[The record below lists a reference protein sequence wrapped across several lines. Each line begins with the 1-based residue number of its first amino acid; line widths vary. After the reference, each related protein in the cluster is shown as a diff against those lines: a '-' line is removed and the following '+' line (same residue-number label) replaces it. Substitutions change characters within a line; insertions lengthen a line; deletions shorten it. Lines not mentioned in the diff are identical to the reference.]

1 MKKILMISLLF
12 SLTVGFVACDDN
24 KDEYLSDYSTIVY
37 FRNSGEI
44 PLTLYKTGEDTEYQL
59 TVNKSGSDLASVTD
73 VEVAVL
79 DDAALDA
86 YNAQNGTSYVK
97 LPENCYQLADN
108 RLVFGSDNLYKMANI
123 VFKTCL
129 FYNLPA
135 GTSMCYP
142 FPLVNSADSI
152 IRKKIRLF

>member
-79 DDAALDA
+79 DDAALVLTMHKTDFLRQA
-86 YNAQNGTSYVK
+86 AGEL
-97 LPENCYQLADN
+97 LP
-108 RLVFGSDNLYKMANI
+108 
-123 VFKTCL
+123 TC
-129 FYNLPA
+129 
-135 GTSMCYP
+135 
-142 FPLVNSADSI
+142 
-152 IRKKIRLF
+152 R

>member
-86 YNAQNGTSYVK
+86 YNAQNGTSYVRQITGWCSVRTIYIK
-97 LPENCYQLADN
+97 WRTLFLRRILFTTC
-108 RLVFGSDNLYKMANI
+108 RLVR
-123 VFKTCL
+123 
-129 FYNLPA
+129 
-135 GTSMCYP
+135 SMCYP
-142 FPLVNSADSI
+142 FLW
-152 IRKKIRLF
+152 